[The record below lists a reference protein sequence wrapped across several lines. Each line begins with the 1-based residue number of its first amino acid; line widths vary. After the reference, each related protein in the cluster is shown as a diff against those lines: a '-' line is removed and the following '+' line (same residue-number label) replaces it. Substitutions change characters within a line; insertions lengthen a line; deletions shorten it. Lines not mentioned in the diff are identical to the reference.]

1 MSRRGGPG
9 VVPRWLETPSAMIPN
24 VTKMKLRQIYRTYD
38 AIIASELF
46 DLNVATGISVC
57 VSICVVCVAQLEISG
72 VALTLV

>member
-1 MSRRGGPG
+1 M
-9 VVPRWLETPSAMIPN
+9 VPRWLETPSAMIPN
-24 VTKMKLRQIYRTYD
+24 VTKMKLRQIDRTYD

-46 DLNVATGISVC
+46 DLEWVHGNSC